1 MLHLTTLVCY
11 DLNNLLLNKLLS
23 CIYDFYKV
31 YSLRDQNT
39 GIYIFPLKK
48 SENCYLHEQ
57 APATF
62 LIFAGCDWAGSPVW
76 RFEAC
81 HGLAGV
87 SATQQEGDKKVV
99 FGGRRRKKSQHIKN
113 KSTEGSSGSS
123 LSRPRRLTGQ
133 RSETAGRTYLVPIT
147 LVHRRRLP
155 KPIAPHQK
163 THIQAMREES
173 QFKVT
178 QDNNNWLSRCLG
190 FCICSFHFLAEFL
203 MVRPFFFFLV
213 KTHLTVV

>member
-1 MLHLTTLVCY
+1 MT
-11 DLNNLLLNKLLS
+11 
-23 CIYDFYKV
+23 YKV

-81 HGLAGV
+81 HGRAGV

-163 THIQAMREES
+163 STYRRCAR
-173 QFKVT
+173 KVNSKLCKIIT
-178 QDNNNWLSRCLG
+178 TGSADVLASASVLSIFWQNSWWLDP
-190 FCICSFHFLAEFL
+190 F
-203 MVRPFFFFLV
+203 FFFFLV